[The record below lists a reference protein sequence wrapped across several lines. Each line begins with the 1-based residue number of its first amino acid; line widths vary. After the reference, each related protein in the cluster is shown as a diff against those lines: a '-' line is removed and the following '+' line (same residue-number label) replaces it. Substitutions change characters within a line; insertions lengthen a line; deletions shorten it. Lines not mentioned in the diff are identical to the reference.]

1 LQFGIV
7 DRRRRACADQSGPP
21 GKARGH
27 SRPGRL
33 HRPLVR
39 YPGCMILFVSVLW
52 GSSVFATDPMA
63 GDPDA
68 EPGTDAT
75 EGTSTRDRLGFDST
89 RSVEGTLA
97 DTEQRQREGPLERLR
112 ARKDAQET
120 RTGLSWGIDN
130 NTQYLGSD
138 ADESPSDSAVNV
150 FRFYGTWTATGRGTP
165 NDGAVVFKIED
176 RSAIGSKLSPQ
187 ALGPSLGYAGLF
199 SSTFSDAGVVL
210 TNFYWRQ
217 RFAGGRAAFVF
228 GQVDPSDYIS
238 VNSVASPWTGF
249 TNLAFEQ
256 QPTLAIPSQGLG
268 GAVLWQ
274 LDENWGLLAGFADA
288 NGDPSDPFDS
298 AKNLFDEHE
307 LFKHIAIG
315 WAPDWGDRYDQ
326 TVQLTFWQVDER
338 AQASVDSGH
347 GAAFLTSA
355 RSGNWRPFIRVGY
368 AVDAGVLNDRA
379 ISIGTGYDARGGAD
393 LAGLAVGWARAPDS
407 ARDQYTLEAF
417 YRYDVTDF
425 LQVTPEIQYVLDPAF
440 DPDSN
445 SILVLGLRL
454 RISF

>member
-1 LQFGIV
+1 
-7 DRRRRACADQSGPP
+7 
-21 GKARGH
+21 
-27 SRPGRL
+27 
-33 HRPLVR
+33 
-39 YPGCMILFVSVLW
+39 MILFVSVLW

-97 DTEQRQREGPLERLR
+97 DTEQRQREGPLERFR

-199 SSTFSDAGVVL
+199 SSTFSDAGVVV

-217 RFAGGRAAFVF
+217 RFAKGRGAFIV
-228 GQVDPSDYIS
+228 GQIDPSDYIS
-238 VNSVASPWTGF
+238 VNSIASPWTGF

-256 QPTLAIPSQGLG
+256 QPTLAIPSPGLG
-268 GAVLWQ
+268 AAVLWQ
-274 LDENWGLLAGFADA
+274 LDDNWAILAGLVDA
-288 NGDPSDPFDS
+288 SGDPSDPLDS
-298 AKNLFDEHE
+298 AKDLFDQGE

-338 AQASVDSGH
+338 EKAGVEGGQGV
-347 GAAFLTSA
+347 AFLVSA
-355 RSGNWRPFIRVGY
+355 RIDDWRPFLHMGY
-368 AVDAGVLNDRA
+368 AKDAGVLNDRS
-379 ISIGTGYDARGGAD
+379 ISVGTGYDARGGND
-393 LAGLAVGWARAPDS
+393 LAGLAVGWARAPDKS
-407 ARDQYTLEAF
+407 RDQYALEAF
-417 YRYDVTDF
+417 YRYGMTDF
-425 LQVTPEIQYVLDPAF
+425 LEVSPEIQFVVNPAF
-440 DPDSN
+440 APETDE
-445 SILVLGLRL
+445 ILVLGLRL
-454 RISF
+454 RVFL